1 MNPHSGG
8 KAGVRL
14 VSLLVQTSPQEL
26 EGLSEGPHRVVRAR
40 GVGGWGLRFL
50 ILSAAMCGCLL
61 MAKKYEEAERWLAAA
76 AAFVPVSKEPA
87 PLLQASSPSINI
99 VRVNTRTLLQPRY
112 YHNNINTAIA

>member
-1 MNPHSGG
+1 
-8 KAGVRL
+8 
-14 VSLLVQTSPQEL
+14 
-26 EGLSEGPHRVVRAR
+26 
-40 GVGGWGLRFL
+40 
-50 ILSAAMCGCLL
+50 MCGCLL

-112 YHNNINTAIA
+112 YHNNINTAIAWVKKSVPGLDRGNLAEF